1 MPLIHMLGAG
11 EFDLGRFLTW
21 IVALAL
27 AITIHEFGHAYRAEK
42 AGDPTPRAHGR
53 VSLYP
58 WDHYDPLG
66 TTLILLF
73 GLGWAKPVPT
83 NPMNF
88 RHPRRDEIM
97 VSLWGP
103 LSNIIL
109 AVLLAIPVRFAL
121 VPVEYAVPLVDI
133 MYLNLLLAVF
143 NLIPVWPL
151 DGSHIL
157 SAILPVETARKL
169 DQAYRQFGPM
179 LLLVVFMIAG
189 RLVWPVVD
197 GLMYLLVGLNL

>member
-1 MPLIHMLGAG
+1 
-11 EFDLGRFLTW
+11 
-21 IVALAL
+21 
-27 AITIHEFGHAYRAEK
+27 
-42 AGDPTPRAHGR
+42 
-53 VSLYP
+53 
-58 WDHYDPLG
+58 
-66 TTLILLF
+66 
-73 GLGWAKPVPT
+73 
-83 NPMNF
+83 
-88 RHPRRDEIM
+88 
-97 VSLWGP
+97 
-103 LSNIIL
+103 
-109 AVLLAIPVRFAL
+109 
-121 VPVEYAVPLVDI
+121 VEYAVPLVDI